1 MLQAS
6 WWCEYEV
13 VVVATAKSVG
23 IGSNPLFGAATLLK
37 TRRTKELARQ
47 EALLR
52 GRSINLDKK
61 ENV

>member
-23 IGSNPLFGAATLLK
+23 IGSNPLVGAATLLK
-37 TRRTKELARQ
+37 TRRRSLLAKRLFCG
-47 EALLR
+47 ED
-52 GRSINLDKK
+52 RSI
-61 ENV
+61 